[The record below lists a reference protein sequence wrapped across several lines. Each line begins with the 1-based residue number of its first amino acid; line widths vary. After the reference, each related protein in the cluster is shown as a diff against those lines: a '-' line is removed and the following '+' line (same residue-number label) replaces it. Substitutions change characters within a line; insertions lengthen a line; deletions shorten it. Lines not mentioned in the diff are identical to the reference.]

1 MKPRALLRTGPTR
14 GTVVRYA
21 GLATALLSVFGLVLG
36 LFLVESLSSDFRSS
50 VSVSQ
55 SAIDAISE
63 TIEAVDDVADGT
75 SQSLSSASTS
85 VSGVSSTVD
94 ATASAIEGVAD
105 FLDQELP
112 ETLES
117 VSTAMPAAIQ
127 AANAVDGTLRAL
139 SLFGVDYDP
148 EEPFGESLSRIETAL
163 AALPDQLRTQSATL
177 RLLIPSAA
185 GLAEEAENL
194 SVSIEGLTDSLD
206 GFTNLTG
213 SYRVTLGEARA
224 TIERTSESADDRIW
238 LIRIVIIVAGATGV
252 AVGIA
257 LISMG
262 RTLDSLYALIGH
274 LDDPSTVSKRTQGST
289 HRSAKSTTQ
298 GSRGAS

>member
-262 RTLDSLYALIGH
+262 RTLDSLYRLTGH
-274 LDDPSTVSKRTQGST
+274 LEDPTTVSERTQGST

>member
-1 MKPRALLRTGPTR
+1 
-14 GTVVRYA
+14 VVRYA
-21 GLATALLSVFGLVLG
+21 GLATVLLSVFGLVLG

-185 GLAEEAENL
+185 GLAEEADNL
-194 SVSIEGLTDSLD
+194 SVSIKGLTDSLD

-224 TIERTSESADDRIW
+224 TIERTSESVDDRIW

-262 RTLDSLYALIGH
+262 RTLDSLYALTGH
-274 LDDPSTVSKRTQGST
+274 LDDPTTVSERTQGST

>member
-1 MKPRALLRTGPTR
+1 MAEAKPFLFSGFRVGKALMSPLTLFRTGPAR

-21 GLATALLSVFGLVLG
+21 GLATALLSVVGLVLG
-36 LFLVESLSSDFRSS
+36 LFLVHSLSSDFRSS

-63 TIEAVDDVADGT
+63 TIESVDDVAAGT

-85 VSGVSSTVD
+85 VSSVSSTVG
-94 ATASAIEGVAD
+94 ATISAIEGVAD

-117 VSTAMPAAIQ
+117 VRTAMPAAIQ
-127 AANAVDGTLRAL
+127 AANAVDATLRAL

-148 EEPFGESLSRIETAL
+148 DEPFGESLSRIETAI

-185 GLAEEAENL
+185 GLAEEADNL
-194 SVSIEGLTDSLD
+194 SVSIEGLTESLD
-206 GFTNLTG
+206 GFTSLTG
-213 SYRVTLGEARA
+213 SYRVTLGEARTA
-224 TIERTSESADDRIW
+224 IERTSESVGDRIW
-238 LIRIVIIVAGATGV
+238 LIRIVIIVAGAAGV

-257 LISMG
+257 LMSMG
-262 RTLDSLYALIGH
+262 RTLDSLYTLAGH
-274 LDDPSTVSKRTQGST
+274 LDDPSKLSISG
-289 HRSAKSTTQ
+289 
-298 GSRGAS
+298 

>member
-1 MKPRALLRTGPTR
+1 
-14 GTVVRYA
+14 VVRYA
-21 GLATALLSVFGLVLG
+21 GLATALLSVVGLVLG
-36 LFLVESLSSDFRSS
+36 LFLVHSLSSDFRSS

-63 TIEAVDDVADGT
+63 TIESVDDVAAGT

-85 VSGVSSTVD
+85 VSSVSSTVG
-94 ATASAIEGVAD
+94 ATISAIEGVAD

-117 VSTAMPAAIQ
+117 VRTAMPAAIQ
-127 AANAVDGTLRAL
+127 TANAVDGTLRAL

-148 EEPFGESLSRIETAL
+148 EEPFGESLSRIETAI

-185 GLAEEAENL
+185 GLAEEADNL
-194 SVSIEGLTDSLD
+194 SVSIEGLTESLD
-206 GFTNLTG
+206 GFTSLTG
-213 SYRVTLGEARA
+213 SYRGTLGEART
-224 TIERTSESADDRIW
+224 TIERTSESIDDRIW
-238 LIRIVIIVAGATGV
+238 LIRIAIIVAGAAGV

-257 LISMG
+257 LMSMG
-262 RTLDSLYALIGH
+262 RTLDSLSTLAGH
-274 LDDPSTVSKRTQGST
+274 LDDPPK
-289 HRSAKSTTQ
+289 
-298 GSRGAS
+298 

>member
-1 MKPRALLRTGPTR
+1 
-14 GTVVRYA
+14 VVRYA
-21 GLATALLSVFGLVLG
+21 GLATVLLSVFGLVLG

-117 VSTAMPAAIQ
+117 VRTAMPAAIQ

-185 GLAEEAENL
+185 GLAEEADNL
-194 SVSIEGLTDSLD
+194 SVSIKGLTDSLD

-224 TIERTSESADDRIW
+224 TIERTSESVDDRIW

-262 RTLDSLYALIGH
+262 RTLDSLYALTGH
-274 LDDPSTVSKRTQGST
+274 LDDPTTVNERTQGST

>member
-262 RTLDSLYALIGH
+262 RTLDSLYRLTGH
-274 LDDPSTVSKRTQGST
+274 LEDPTTVSERTLGST